1 MNFHE
6 RLEAFSLR
14 HADTATGRIAYRCA
28 GDTAGDHPPIV
39 LLHGIGSASAS
50 WIAQLHGLQQQ
61 RRVLAWDA
69 PGYGESQA
77 LPEEKPSAR
86 DYAQR
91 LWDWL
96 DVLQVTGPVALVG
109 HSLGALMAAG
119 AARIAPERISA
130 LVLLAPAQGYA
141 HSDPATRS
149 SKLAARLARLR
160 ELGPQGLAESRAG
173 AMLSATASPDMLDF
187 IRQVMAGINV
197 AGYTQ
202 AAQMLAHGDL
212 LGDLLAL
219 KLPLL
224 VASGSADSIT
234 PLAGCQA
241 LASAL
246 GAPYVSLGAV
256 GHACALEAADAV
268 NALLARQGAREPAD
282 AA

>member
-14 HADTATGRIAYRCA
+14 HADTAMGRIAYRCA
-28 GDTAGDHPPIV
+28 GDTACEHPPIL
-39 LLHGIGSASAS
+39 LLHGIGSASAN
-50 WIAQLHGLQQQ
+50 WALQLHGLPQ

-77 LPEEKPSAR
+77 LSQEKPSAR

-96 DVLQVTGPVALVG
+96 DALRVKGPVTLVG

-119 AARIAPERISA
+119 AARIAPERVSA

-141 HSDPATRS
+141 RRDTATREG
-149 SKLAARLARLR
+149 KLAERLARLR
-160 ELGPQGLAESRAG
+160 QLGPQGLAESRAG
-173 AMLSATASPDMLDF
+173 AMLSPAAPPAMLAF
-187 IRQVMAGINV
+187 ITQVMGGINA

-212 LGDLLAL
+212 LGDLQAL

-224 VASGSADSIT
+224 VASGRADSIT
-234 PLAGCQA
+234 PATGCQT
-241 LASAL
+241 LADAV

-256 GHACALEAADAV
+256 GHACALEAADVV
-268 NALLARQGAREPAD
+268 NALLARQSAGKPAGAA
-282 AA
+282 

>member
-1 MNFHE
+1 MNFHQ

-28 GDTAGDHPPIV
+28 GDAGGDHPPLV

-50 WIAQLHGLQQQ
+50 WVAQLHGLQPQ
-61 RRVLAWDA
+61 RRLLAWDA

-77 LPEEKPSAR
+77 LPQEKPCAR

-96 DVLQVTGPVALVG
+96 DVLQVQGPITLVG

-119 AARIAPERISA
+119 AARIAPERVSA
-130 LVLLAPAQGYA
+130 LVVLAPAQGYA
-141 HSDPATRS
+141 RSVAATRDG
-149 SKLAARLARLR
+149 KLAERLASLR
-160 ELGPQGLAESRAG
+160 QLGPQGLAESRAG
-173 AMLSATASPDMLDF
+173 AMLSAAASPDMLDF
-187 IRQVMAGINV
+187 IRQVMAGINA

-256 GHACALEAADAV
+256 GHACTLEAADAV
-268 NALLARQGAREPAD
+268 NALLARQSAGNRAGAI
-282 AA
+282 

>member
-1 MNFHE
+1 M
-6 RLEAFSLR
+6 
-14 HADTATGRIAYRCA
+14 GRIAYRCA
-28 GDTAGDHPPIV
+28 GDAGAHHPPLV

-50 WIAQLHGLQQQ
+50 WVAQLHGLQPQ

-69 PGYGESQA
+69 PGYGQSDVLSQ
-77 LPEEKPSAR
+77 EKPFAR
-86 DYAQR
+86 DYALR

-96 DVLQVTGPVALVG
+96 DALHVKGPVTLVG

-119 AARIAPERISA
+119 AARITPERVSA

-141 HSDPATRS
+141 GSDAATRDG
-149 SKLAARLARLR
+149 KLAARLASLR
-160 ELGPQGLAESRAG
+160 QLGPQGLAQSRGA
-173 AMLSATASPDMLDF
+173 AMLSSAASPDMLGF
-187 IRQVMAGINV
+187 IQQVMAGINA

-234 PLAGCQA
+234 PATGCQT
-241 LASAL
+241 LADAV

-268 NALLARQGAREPAD
+268 NALLARQCARTPAGAA
-282 AA
+282 